1 MRILRKLRLKGAFTD
16 ASLEELVLHSLKLTI
31 MGNTRSQNFF
41 RVIGGVEVLLDGV
54 GTPITSTEGSVG
66 TPKRDK
72 FVSACGT
79 THGRGN
85 DGKIFDEFH
94 LQVLSLQVLRE
105 AMYPPASLCLLD
117 VPVT

>member
-31 MGNTRSQNFF
+31 LGNTRSQNFF

-54 GTPITSTEGSVG
+54 GTPLTFTEGSV
-66 TPKRDK
+66 PKWDK
-72 FVSACGT
+72 IVSACGT

-85 DGKIFDEFH
+85 DGKILDEFH

-105 AMYPPASLCLLD
+105 AMYPPVSLCFLD
-117 VPVT
+117 EPVK